1 VSSRGDVMKDP
12 RIERLA
18 KVLAGY
24 STGVH
29 KGDIV
34 LISASGVESLP
45 LVKAVHAEALKAGAR
60 YVEITFDLP
69 DLTRQFFDLANEEQ
83 CGFFPEHRL
92 FFMKQ
97 VDVFIGIG
105 APDNVMTLARADQS
119 KMVAYQKT
127 IHPILDERV
136 KNTRWVVT
144 RFPTYGAA
152 QDARMS
158 LEEYENFF
166 FSACD
171 LDWEEESKKQDRLK
185 AILDEGRE
193 VRIVS
198 SDTDLRFSIDG
209 MNAVKCDG
217 RFNIPDGEVF
227 SAPVRDSVE
236 GHISFNAP
244 TLYQG
249 REFNGIR
256 LEFKR
261 GKIVKA
267 TSPRDEDALNRILD
281 TDEGAR
287 YIGEFAIGVNPR
299 IDTPMRNIL
308 FDEKIFGSIHLTPGA
323 CYDEC
328 DNGNQSAVH
337 WDMVKLL
344 HGDGQI
350 LVDGVVIQNE
360 GRFVHPTLLDLNPD

>member
-1 VSSRGDVMKDP
+1 MKDP

-18 KVLAGY
+18 RVLTGY
-24 STGVH
+24 STRITR
-29 KGDIV
+29 GDIV

-60 YVEITFDLP
+60 HVEINFDFP
-69 DLTRQFFDLANEEQ
+69 DLVRQFFDLADDEQ
-83 CGFFPEHRL
+83 VSYFPEHRL
-92 FFMKQ
+92 DFMKK
-97 VDVFIGIG
+97 VDVSIGIG
-105 APDNVMTLARADQS
+105 APDNVMTMARADQK
-119 KMVAYQKT
+119 KMVTYQKVH
-127 IHPILDERV
+127 HPILEERV

-158 LEEYENFF
+158 LEEYEDFF

-171 LDWEEESKKQDRLK
+171 FDWDMESEKQERLK
-185 AILDEGRE
+185 TLIDKGRE
-193 VRIVS
+193 VRLIA
-198 SDTDLRFSIDG
+198 SDTDLTFSIEG
-209 MNAVKCDG
+209 MVGVKCDG
-217 RFNIPDGEVF
+217 RFNMPDGEVF
-227 SAPVRDSVE
+227 TAPVRDSVK
-236 GHISFNAP
+236 GHITFNAP

-256 LEFKR
+256 LEFEN

-267 TSPRDEDALNRILD
+267 TAPKDEEALNRILD
-281 TDEGAR
+281 TDDGAR
-287 YIGEFAIGVNPR
+287 YIGEFAIGVNSS
-299 IDTPMRNIL
+299 INAPMRNIL

-337 WDMVKLL
+337 WDMVKLF

-350 LVDGVVIQNE
+350 LIDGEVIQDK
-360 GRFVHPTLLDLNPD
+360 GRFVHPDLLELNPAN